1 MRDSSAPKSEIV
13 SKAGVQDG
21 SGQERGAVRKLLYSE
36 AVSAFGGGL
45 WFSMWAVYLTSVKGI
60 PAASMGLAMGL
71 GGGAGL
77 LAAVPVGALADRHG
91 ARQVFVSVS
100 LARGLLVLLFLTT
113 NGFWSL
119 LVAAA
124 LFTAAETSGRGVK
137 VTLVYLLM
145 PDHRR
150 LTVLAQAR
158 VVQHI
163 TYAAG
168 AGAAAWV
175 LSTDTAGPY
184 YAALTTVAF
193 SAFLSA
199 AVLIGL
205 PPTPAVPAARRSSG
219 TRAVRDIPFLTLMST
234 TALLSLCWPLLSS
247 GLPLWLQYQTAAPVW
262 LAPVAV
268 VISSLFIALY
278 QVRVTRQGE
287 SLRGAVRSTRKAGI
301 ALAACCLLLA
311 AAAWP
316 ADALLSSLVVLAGLG
331 AHIYGELHYVASR
344 WGLSLRL
351 MRRDAEGEYQ
361 GVAASTE
368 GAVATVGPAM
378 ITTLVTGALVGG
390 WAVLAVIFVVAAA
403 PTPTLCRRAL
413 RARRAGV
420 STGPAPREESGR

>member
-1 MRDSSAPKSEIV
+1 MTNTGASGSATVPEGE
-13 SKAGVQDG
+13 ADDG
-21 SGQERGAVRKLLYSE
+21 SSRERGVVRKLLYSE

-71 GGGAGL
+71 GGGVGL
-77 LAAVPVGALADRHG
+77 LAAVPVGALADRRG
-91 ARQVFVSVS
+91 ARQVFVAVSV
-100 LARGLLVLLFLTT
+100 ARGLLVLLFLTT
-113 NGFWSL
+113 SGFWSL
-119 LVAAA
+119 LGAAA

-145 PDHRR
+145 PDDRR

-184 YAALTTVAF
+184 YAALAVVALA
-193 SAFLSA
+193 AFLSA
-199 AVLIGL
+199 LVLIGL
-205 PPTPAVPAARRSSG
+205 PYTAPVPASRRSPG
-219 TRAVRDIPFLTLMST
+219 TKAVRDIPFLTLMST

-247 GLPLWLQYQTAAPVW
+247 GLPLWLQYRTAAPVW
-262 LAPVAV
+262 LAPVTV
-268 VISSLFIALY
+268 VVSSLFIALY
-278 QVRVTRQGE
+278 QVRVTRQGK
-287 SLRGAVRSTRKAGI
+287 SLRGAVRSTRKAGL
-301 ALAACCLLLA
+301 ALAVCCMLFA

-316 ADALLSSLVVLAGLG
+316 SGALLASLFILAGLA
-331 AHIYGELHYVASR
+331 AHVYGELHYVASR

-361 GVAASTE
+361 GLAASTE
-368 GAVATVGPAM
+368 GAVATVGPAL

-390 WAVLAVIFVVAAA
+390 WAVLAVVFVAAA
-403 PTPTLCRRAL
+403 VPTPALCRRAL
-413 RARRAGV
+413 HTRGPGAAAGA
-420 STGPAPREESGR
+420 GPRGGVGN

>member
-1 MRDSSAPKSEIV
+1 M
-13 SKAGVQDG
+13 
-21 SGQERGAVRKLLYSE
+21 
-36 AVSAFGGGL
+36 
-45 WFSMWAVYLTSVKGI
+45 T
-60 PAASMGLAMGL
+60 
-71 GGGAGL
+71 
-77 LAAVPVGALADRHG
+77 
-91 ARQVFVSVS
+91 VS

-184 YAALTTVAF
+184 YAALTTVAL

-205 PPTPAVPAARRSSG
+205 PPTPPVPAAQRSSG

-247 GLPLWLQYQTAAPVW
+247 GLPLWLQYRTAAPVW
-262 LAPVAV
+262 LAPVTV

-316 ADALLSSLVVLAGLG
+316 SDALLSSLTVLAGLA

-361 GVAASTE
+361 GLAASTE

-390 WAVLAVIFVVAAA
+390 WAVLAVVFVAAAA
-403 PTPTLCRRAL
+403 PTPALCRRAL
-413 RARRAGV
+413 RARGAGG

>member
-1 MRDSSAPKSEIV
+1 MTNTGASQSEIAPV
-13 SKAGVQDG
+13 AGEQDRSG
-21 SGQERGAVRKLLYSE
+21 SGHSAVRKLLYCE

-77 LAAVPVGALADRHG
+77 LAAVPVGALADRRG
-91 ARQVFVSVS
+91 ARQVLVAVSV
-100 LARGLLVLLFLTT
+100 ARGSLVLLFLTT
-113 NGFWSL
+113 SGFWGL

-137 VTLVYLLM
+137 VTLVYVLM
-145 PDHRR
+145 PDHQR

-184 YAALTTVAF
+184 YAALAVVAL

-199 AVLIGL
+199 TVLIGL
-205 PPTPAVPAARRSSG
+205 PPTPPVPADRRSPG
-219 TRAVRDIPFLTLMST
+219 TRAVRDLPFLSLMST

-262 LAPVAV
+262 LAPVTV
-268 VISSLFIALY
+268 VVSSLFIALY

-301 ALAACCLLLA
+301 ALGVCCLLFA

-316 ADALLSSLVVLAGLG
+316 AHALLSSLIVLAGLA

-361 GVAASTE
+361 GLAASTE

-390 WAVLAVIFVVAAA
+390 WAVLAVVFMAATA
-403 PTPTLCRRAL
+403 PTAALCRRAL
-413 RARRAGV
+413 RTSRGRA
-420 STGPAPREESGR
+420 STG

>member
-1 MRDSSAPKSEIV
+1 MTDTGASGSEIAPGT
-13 SKAGVQDG
+13 SEEAA
-21 SGQERGAVRKLLYSE
+21 SARERGAVRKLLYSE

-45 WFSMWAVYLTSVKGI
+45 WFSMWAIYLTSVKGI

-77 LAAVPVGALADRHG
+77 LAAVPVGAVADRRG
-91 ARQVFVSVS
+91 ARQVFVAVSV
-100 LARGLLVLLFLTT
+100 ARGLLVLLFLTT
-113 NGFWSL
+113 DGFWSL
-119 LVAAA
+119 LLVAA

-145 PDHRR
+145 PEHRR
-150 LTVLAQAR
+150 LTVLGQAR

-175 LSTDTAGPY
+175 LSTETAGPY
-184 YAALTTVAF
+184 YAALAVVAV

-199 AVLIGL
+199 AVLVGL
-205 PPTPAVPAARRSSG
+205 PRTPPVPAARRSPG
-219 TRAVRDIPFLTLMST
+219 TQAVRDVPFVTLMST
-234 TALLSLCWPLLSS
+234 TAVLSLCWPLLSS
-247 GLPLWLQYQTAAPVW
+247 GLPLWLRHQTAAPVW
-262 LAPVAV
+262 LAPVTV
-268 VISSLFIALY
+268 VVSSLFIALF

-301 ALAACCLLLA
+301 ALGACCLLFA

-316 ADALLSSLVVLAGLG
+316 AHPGLSSLIVLAGLA
-331 AHIYGELHYVASR
+331 AHVYGELHYVASR

-361 GVAASTE
+361 GLAASTE
-368 GAVATVGPAM
+368 GAVATVGPAV
-378 ITTLVTGALVGG
+378 ITTLVTGALAGG
-390 WAVLAVIFVVAAA
+390 WAVLAVVFLAAAA
-403 PTPTLCRRAL
+403 PTTSLCRRAL
-413 RARRAGV
+413 RTPRERA
-420 STGPAPREESGR
+420 STG

>member
-1 MRDSSAPKSEIV
+1 MSA
-13 SKAGVQDG
+13 
-21 SGQERGAVRKLLYSE
+21 L
-36 AVSAFGGGL
+36 GGGL

-77 LAAVPVGALADRHG
+77 LAAVPVGALADRLG
-91 ARQVFVSVS
+91 ARRVFIAVSV
-100 LARGLLVLLFLTT
+100 ARGLLVLLFLFTDD
-113 NGFWSL
+113 FWSL

-124 LFTAAETSGRGVK
+124 LFTASETSGRGVK
-137 VTLVYLLM
+137 VTLIYLLM
-145 PDHRR
+145 PGHRR

-175 LSTDTAGPY
+175 LSNGTAGAY
-184 YAALTTVAF
+184 YGAVAVV
-193 SAFLSA
+193 SLCAVLSA
-199 AVLIGL
+199 GVLIGL
-205 PPTPAVPAARRSSG
+205 PPTPPVPPARRSSG
-219 TRAVRDIPFLTLMST
+219 TRAVRDLPFLSLMST

-247 GLPLWLQYQTAAPVW
+247 GLPLWLKYQTTAPVW
-262 LAPVAV
+262 LAPVTV
-268 VISSLFIALY
+268 VVSSLFIALF

-287 SLRGAVRSTRKAGI
+287 NLKGAIRSTRKAGA
-301 ALAACCLLLA
+301 ALAVCCLLFA

-316 ADALLSSLVVLAGLG
+316 APPILSSLVVLAGLT

-361 GVAASTE
+361 GLAASTE
-368 GAVATVGPAM
+368 GAVATVGPAL

-390 WAVLAVIFVVAAA
+390 WGVLAVIFVAAAA
-403 PTPTLCRRAL
+403 PTPALCRRAL
-413 RARRAGV
+413 RAGGGSRASVG
-420 STGPAPREESGR
+420 

>member
-1 MRDSSAPKSEIV
+1 MRNSSAPKSGIMSE
-13 SKAGVQDG
+13 AGVEDDFRK
-21 SGQERGAVRKLLYSE
+21 ERGAVQKLLYSE

-45 WFSMWAVYLTSVKGI
+45 WFSMWAVYLTAVKGI

-91 ARQVFVSVS
+91 ARQVFVTVS

-184 YAALTTVAF
+184 YAALTTVAL

-205 PPTPAVPAARRSSG
+205 PPTPPVPAAQRSSG

-247 GLPLWLQYQTAAPVW
+247 GLPLWLQYRTAAPVW
-262 LAPVAV
+262 LAPVTV

-316 ADALLSSLVVLAGLG
+316 SDALLSSLTVLAGLA

-361 GVAASTE
+361 GLAASTE

-390 WAVLAVIFVVAAA
+390 WAVLAVVFVAAAA
-403 PTPTLCRRAL
+403 PTPALCRRAL
-413 RARRAGV
+413 RARGAGG